1 MDSLKDKFLEALLKN
16 GFSTILAVLF
26 CYFLFFIM
34 ELHQE
39 KTEKIR
45 RKEIELFEEAL
56 KDYRENNNK
65 ILRELILCLEK

>member
-1 MDSLKDKFLEALLKN
+1 
-16 GFSTILAVLF
+16 
-26 CYFLFFIM
+26 M

-56 KDYRENNNK
+56 KVHRENNNK
-65 ILRELILCLEK
+65 ILRELIECLEK

>member
-1 MDSLKDKFLEALLKN
+1 MKDKFLDALLKN
-16 GFSTILAVLF
+16 GFSTVLSVLF
-26 CYFLFFIM
+26 CYFLFVIM

-56 KDYRENNNK
+56 KVHRENNNK
-65 ILRELILCLEK
+65 ILRELIECLEK

>member
-1 MDSLKDKFLEALLKN
+1 MKDKFLDALLKN
-16 GFSTILAVLF
+16 GFSTVLAVLF
-26 CYFLFFIM
+26 CYFLFVIM

-56 KDYRENNNK
+56 KVHRENNNK
-65 ILRELILCLEK
+65 ILRELIECLEK

>member
-1 MDSLKDKFLEALLKN
+1 MKDKFLDALLKN

-39 KTEKIR
+39 KTEDIR
-45 RKEIELFEEAL
+45 RKEIELFQKAL
-56 KDYRENNNK
+56 KIQREQNSK
-65 ILRELILCLEK
+65 MLRELIECMEDND